1 MIEMLDTNGMMVQFM
16 EELDD
21 QLRSLREGAY
31 KTIENMFNRHAETL
45 PDSID
50 KELLAV
56 ILRIQFDTYDQAV
69 ERFHEALGRTLFG
82 DDVVDDMIREHLN
95 LEDPDEDDE
104 EFPDEEDDEDDLEP
118 DSDRAKITL
127 FIPPQHHGDADGGE

>member
-1 MIEMLDTNGMMVQFM
+1 MFDTNGMMVRFM

-21 QLRSLREGAY
+21 QLHSLREGAY
-31 KTIENMFNRHAETL
+31 KNIENMFNRHAETL

-69 ERFHEALGRTLFG
+69 ARFHEALGRTLFG
-82 DDVVDDMIREHLN
+82 DDVVDDMIRERLN

-104 EFPDEEDDEDDLEP
+104 EFPDEEDDEDDPDP

-127 FIPPQHHGDADGGE
+127 FIPPQHHGDTDGGE